1 MLCITNAGELFN
13 IIFVRM
19 SVEIRMALLKWN
31 KGVRKVSRA
40 DMGALVSSKPKQL
53 KGDLKLTQFATQ
65 KPICS
70 L

>member
-1 MLCITNAGELFN
+1 MYALQYKYGR

-19 SVEIRMALLKWN
+19 SVEVKMALLKWN
-31 KGVRKVSRA
+31 KEVRGVSRA
-40 DMGALVSSKPKQL
+40 DMGELVNSIPKQL
-53 KGDLKLTQFATQ
+53 KEDLKLMQITKQ